1 MSRNNDQ
8 DNGGKQ
14 KNVGPKEQVRE
25 EQNEESPV
33 KEENACAEIDKLRQ
47 EAADY
52 KDRYIRVCADF
63 DNARKR
69 MERDRVEFVK
79 YANEKLMS
87 EFLGVLDNL
96 ERTVAV
102 AEAKHQDYD
111 AFLKGVEMVMKELKG
126 MLKRNGLQP
135 IEAQGKVFDP
145 HSHEI
150 LAIEEK
156 EGAEDNIVLEE
167 LQKGYYLGDK
177 VLRTAK
183 VKLAKKKEP

>member
-1 MSRNNDQ
+1 
-8 DNGGKQ
+8 
-14 KNVGPKEQVRE
+14 
-25 EQNEESPV
+25 
-33 KEENACAEIDKLRQ
+33 
-47 EAADY
+47 
-52 KDRYIRVCADF
+52 
-63 DNARKR
+63 
-69 MERDRVEFVK
+69 
-79 YANEKLMS
+79 
-87 EFLGVLDNL
+87 
-96 ERTVAV
+96 
-102 AEAKHQDYD
+102 
-111 AFLKGVEMVMKELKG
+111 MKELKG